1 MLDKGVPVQTEE
13 YSDWRTDV
21 ALPASF
27 FQAEKWT
34 QDPHWYKPV
43 P

>member
-13 YSDWRTDV
+13 YSDWHTDV
-21 ALPASF
+21 SLPASF
-27 FQAEKWT
+27 FQAETWT